1 MAVVLYMKEVGET
14 GTYVLSGVLQG
25 LLDKVNEIWGAKLP
39 ERAQR
44 LGTSVNRF
52 MQYLF
57 GDPVRN
63 QTLASAN

>member
-1 MAVVLYMKEVGET
+1 MKSERLV
-14 GTYVLSGVLQG
+14 TYVLSGVLQG
-25 LLDKVNEIWGAKLP
+25 LLDQVYEIGGAKLP

-57 GDPVRN
+57 GDPACN
-63 QTLASAN
+63 PTLASA